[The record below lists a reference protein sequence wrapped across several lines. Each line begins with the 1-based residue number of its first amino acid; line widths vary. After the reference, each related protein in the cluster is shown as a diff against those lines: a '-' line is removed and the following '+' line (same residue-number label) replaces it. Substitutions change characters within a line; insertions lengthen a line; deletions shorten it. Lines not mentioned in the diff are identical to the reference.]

1 MARRAG
7 FPAAAAAL
15 VRGGWSAGRG
25 GAVRGSAG
33 VLPRLHPARVRLR
46 AAAQGT
52 AWLQLLR
59 RPLRTLRR
67 APEPLRRRRQRRERG
82 EAPFV
87 QKQSTQSLKGNR
99 LQTSAG
105 EEGGGARKLG
115 TRKAAGNER
124 DRALPP
130 PRWRCPLT
138 SRVGVRNG
146 KRGRGLSVRC
156 GRRGAEVGVL
166 APSAALASF
175 LPHTPL
181 HSSTL
186 RMLQSPTLSSVFL
199 STEIRAKLSWQ
210 KHNMVMGCLSSNGGK
225 GRYLKCN

>member
-59 RPLRTLRR
+59 RPLQTLRG

-87 QKQSTQSLKGNR
+87 QKQSAQSLKGNR
-99 LQTSAG
+99 LQTSAE

-124 DRALPP
+124 DRALATASLALPSHLP
-130 PRWRCPLT
+130 
-138 SRVGVRNG
+138 
-146 KRGRGLSVRC
+146 C
-156 GRRGAEVGVL
+156 GGPEWEERAGAER
-166 APSAALASF
+166 S
-175 LPHTPL
+175 
-181 HSSTL
+181 L
-186 RMLQSPTLSSVFL
+186 REERS
-199 STEIRAKLSWQ
+199 
-210 KHNMVMGCLSSNGGK
+210 
-225 GRYLKCN
+225 

>member
-87 QKQSTQSLKGNR
+87 QKQSTQSLKGIASKPR
-99 LQTSAG
+99 LGRREEGRGNWGLEKQQGMNVTEPCHRLAG
-105 EEGGGARKLG
+105 AALSPPGWGSGMEREGGG
-115 TRKAAGNER
+115 
-124 DRALPP
+124 
-130 PRWRCPLT
+130 
-138 SRVGVRNG
+138 
-146 KRGRGLSVRC
+146 
-156 GRRGAEVGVL
+156 
-166 APSAALASF
+166 
-175 LPHTPL
+175 
-181 HSSTL
+181 
-186 RMLQSPTLSSVFL
+186 
-199 STEIRAKLSWQ
+199 
-210 KHNMVMGCLSSNGGK
+210 
-225 GRYLKCN
+225 